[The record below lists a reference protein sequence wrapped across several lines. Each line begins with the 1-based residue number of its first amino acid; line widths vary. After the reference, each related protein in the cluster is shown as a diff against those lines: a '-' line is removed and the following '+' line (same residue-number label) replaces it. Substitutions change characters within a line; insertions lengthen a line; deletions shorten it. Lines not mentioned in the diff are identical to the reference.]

1 MKRVL
6 SLILALCL
14 VLCLAACD
22 GKNDSSETKS
32 AAANTPKDS
41 KTTTTAAAPA
51 TESGSST
58 QIRGELRDGVY
69 VNETLKLRIPTPDG
83 WTVYTDE
90 QIAQANN
97 LTAEA
102 FKDTDISEYLKKS
115 GNLIDMMMG
124 TVAGDSINLVI
135 QPANPL
141 LSAISDEDVFA
152 ATEAEYKAQFQAAG
166 LNITNWETVTMQ
178 VGGEDRTV
186 LHLTVDVSGISFE
199 EYQVWYRDSAD
210 YTGILTLTV
219 VGSTDPQPILDS
231 ITTLK

>member
-1 MKRVL
+1 MKKFIAL
-6 SLILALCL
+6 LLALTM

-51 TESGSST
+51 TESGNST
-58 QIRGELRDGVY
+58 QIRGEMRDGVY